1 MNLAQRDLLNRI
13 TAYRTV
19 GVETDVESASPY
31 KLIQMLLDGAVSKLR
46 NAQAALARA
55 DVARK
60 CENLDWSL
68 AIIEGLK
75 SSLDLEKGGE
85 IAANLDALYE
95 YMMRTLAVANLDH
108 DGTKI
113 EEVIG
118 LLNEI
123 RAAWAGIASA
133 VEAAAPAPNP

>member
-19 GVETDVESASPY
+19 GVETEVDSASPY
-31 KLIQMLLDGAVSKLR
+31 KLIQMLLDGAVAKLR
-46 NAQAALARA
+46 AAQVALDRK

-60 CENLDWSL
+60 CENLTWSL
-68 AIIEGLK
+68 AIVEGLRA
-75 SSLDLEKGGE
+75 SLDQDKGGE
-85 IAANLDALYE
+85 IAANLDALYD
-95 YMMRTLAVANLDH
+95 YMMRRLAVANVDN
-108 DGTKI
+108 DGAKI

-123 RAAWAGIASA
+123 RAGWGGIAKA
-133 VEAAAPAPNP
+133 VEAAAPAP

>member
-1 MNLAQRDLLNRI
+1 MNLAPRDLLNRI

-31 KLIQMLLDGAVSKLR
+31 KLIQMLLDGAIAKLR
-46 NAQAALARA
+46 AAQAALARK
-55 DVARK
+55 DIARK
-60 CENLDWSL
+60 CENLNWSL

-85 IAANLDALYE
+85 IAANLNALYD
-95 YMMRTLAVANLDH
+95 YMMRVLVVANLEN
-108 DGTKI
+108 DGAKL

-118 LLNEI
+118 LLNDI
-123 RAAWAGIASA
+123 RAGWAGIANA
-133 VEAAAPAPNP
+133 VEVQSSAPKP